1 MKPFDL
7 EAAKAGKAVVTRNG
21 KLARIICTDR
31 ESDEKEP
38 ILALVKDRVSGH
50 EAIYSYHIDGIYYEG
65 KESPHDL
72 FMAPTTKEIVFEG
85 VTYTVPVWVKFVARD
100 HNKAIWGY
108 ENKPRKD
115 FEENCWGGNGKG
127 KATRME
133 NKIPNW
139 EDSLQEY
146 Q

>member
-7 EAAKAGKAVVTRNG
+7 EAAKAGAAVVTRNG
-21 KLARIICTDR
+21 KSARIICTDR

-38 ILALVKDRVSGH
+38 ILVLIKTRDSGH
-50 EAIYSYHIDGIYYEG
+50 EEVYSHKADGTYYKD

-72 FMAPTTKEIVFEG
+72 FMVPTTKEVVFEG
-85 VTYTVPVWVKFVARD
+85 ITYTVPVWVKFVARD
-100 HNKAIWGY
+100 HSKAIWGY

-115 FEENCWGGNGKG
+115 FEDNCWGGNGRG
-127 KATRME
+127 RATRME
-133 NKIPNW
+133 IKIPNW